1 MNDKSIIK
9 NLFKHMQWADAEVWK
24 VVEQSPNIEND
35 KKIKL
40 LLYHIHLV
48 QFLFLKIWKNEKL
61 DHPKEDEINNLIEI
75 REWSKENYSELNN
88 FLDEFDENQLEKI
101 VQIPWA
107 KGIEKKFSREPE
119 QVTMK
124 DTMLQV
130 ATHSNYHRAQANMK
144 LRELGYDPPSV
155 DYIVWLWLGKPKP

>member
-9 NLFKHMQWADAEVWK
+9 NLFKHMLWADAEVWK
-24 VVEQSPNIEND
+24 VVEQSPNVEND

-48 QFLFLKIWKNEKL
+48 QFLFLKIWKKEKL
-61 DHPKEDEINNLIEI
+61 EHPKENEFKNLIEI
-75 REWSKENYSELNN
+75 REWSLENYSNLIN
-88 FLDEFDENQLEKI
+88 FLDDFDDNQLEEI
-101 VQIPWA
+101 TEIPWA
-107 KGIEKKFSREPE
+107 KGIAKKFGREPE
-119 QVTMK
+119 QVTLK

-130 ATHSNYHRAQANMK
+130 ATHSSYHRAQANMK